1 MEIDAMGTWQRC
13 RRLLTTVIPC
23 NERSKGKELF
33 DVEKSIEL
41 IVSVARQH
49 CANVDLCYLAFDGK
63 MHPAGAT
70 ITTCDV

>member
-1 MEIDAMGTWQRC
+1 MGTWQRYG
-13 RRLLTTVIPC
+13 RLLTAIIPC

-49 CANVDLCYLAFDGK
+49 CAMSISAISHSTARFIPRVRR
-63 MHPAGAT
+63 
-70 ITTCDV
+70 